1 MFDTSEVIED
11 KSDKN
16 EEENK
21 ENKPAVVGFVIFIY
35 NHKCHSHFKLLL
47 VNFFKLKGFEYMNKK
62 ICYDLPIR
70 QFSVQ
75 VSLFKKLFF
84 F

>member
-21 ENKPAVVGFVIFIY
+21 ENKPAVVGFVILYIII
-35 NHKCHSHFKLLL
+35 NVTVISSC
-47 VNFFKLKGFEYMNKK
+47 
-62 ICYDLPIR
+62 C
-70 QFSVQ
+70 
-75 VSLFKKLFF
+75 
-84 F
+84 